1 MPSWDSQKADEVW
14 MNNAGKACWEGN
26 IEHLPTDID
35 QIIDEEFWA
44 LRVAARKELVENVR
58 RRMEYQFR
66 QYGAEPEVI
75 RNVKKALNP
84 DALTIGFA
92 RRFASYKRPNL
103 LLQNKERL
111 VKILNNTERPVQLVV
126 AGKAHPQDEEGKR
139 LIQEMVQ
146 FSRQPQVA
154 QSMVFLPDYDI
165 ELAQE
170 MVQGIDVWINTPRRP
185 WEACGTS
192 GMKVL
197 VNGGL
202 NLSELDGWWAE
213 AYRPGLG
220 WSLGDG
226 KEHDPAWDRIEADQL
241 YRLLEDEII
250 PEYYERNERG
260 IPVKWVN
267 RIRRSMCELATQ
279 FNSNRMLSEYT
290 EKMYRPAAKRL
301 GLRTASDGKLSQE
314 LAAWQ
319 KSIETSWDKLSFGD
333 SRIINQGEQWEVEC
347 RVFMDKLSPDSIAV
361 EIIADPVPGHEMTR
375 QGLTLQKRLPGE
387 EPFGTFRGQ
396 VRADRPAEDFSLRI
410 IPSHPSAIIPLES
423 RFILWKHPI

>member
-1 MPSWDSQKADEVW
+1 
-14 MNNAGKACWEGN
+14 
-26 IEHLPTDID
+26 
-35 QIIDEEFWA
+35 
-44 LRVAARKELVENVR
+44 
-58 RRMEYQFR
+58 
-66 QYGAEPEVI
+66 
-75 RNVKKALNP
+75 
-84 DALTIGFA
+84 
-92 RRFASYKRPNL
+92 
-103 LLQNKERL
+103 
-111 VKILNNTERPVQLVV
+111 
-126 AGKAHPQDEEGKR
+126 

-226 KEHDPAWDRIEADQL
+226 KEHDPDWDRTEADQL
-241 YRLLEDEII
+241 YRLLENEVI
-250 PEYYERNERG
+250 PEYYDRNARG

-279 FNSNRMLSEYT
+279 FNSNRMLSQYVE
-290 EKMYRPAAKRL
+290 EMYRPAVRRL
-301 GLRTASDGKLSQE
+301 GLRTASDGRLSQE

-319 KSIETSWDKLSFGD
+319 KSIEASWDKLSFGD

-347 RVFMDKLSPDSIAV
+347 QVFMDKLSPDSIAV
-361 EIIADPVPGHEMTR
+361 EIIADPVPGHAMTR
-375 QGLTLQKRLPGE
+375 QGLTLRKRLPGE
-387 EPFGTFRGQ
+387 EPFCTFRGQ